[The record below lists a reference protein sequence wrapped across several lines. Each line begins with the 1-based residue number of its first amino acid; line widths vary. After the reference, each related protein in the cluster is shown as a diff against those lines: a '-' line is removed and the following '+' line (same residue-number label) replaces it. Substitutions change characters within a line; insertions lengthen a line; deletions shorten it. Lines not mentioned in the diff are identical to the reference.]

1 YRWERRVSY
10 QQDEM
15 SFIWLSRKIPFLW
28 KPRSEIQDD
37 VTKPLISKVTTRN
50 GVEYLGTDSS
60 SSSNDKLSSWTFPC
74 LQTHSSSDLTH
85 FLLKYVLF
93 TSNLFFSVLGLATLG
108 LGFWGLVSKE
118 SFAQEKLDGLGTDP
132 MLFLVF
138 LGFLLSLLCLTG
150 CVGALRENQYL
161 LRTFSAVLLVL
172 VAAQVLV
179 VIVAYSMQG
188 WITELL
194 RSGMLSAMTR
204 YRDDL
209 DLRFITDEIQIGLQ
223 CCGVDNYRDW
233 EINQYFNCSSPGVQA
248 CGVPPSC
255 CVDPLENG
263 TVWNSQCGL
272 GAQQLDEFSA
282 QSVIF
287 LGGCMDN
294 ISRWINLHS
303 GIIGIVTAALL
314 SVQILTLVT
323 TTRLL
328 DRIKWNKTRAY

>member
-1 YRWERRVSY
+1 
-10 QQDEM
+10 M
-15 SFIWLSRKIPFLW
+15 SFFWLLRKISFLW

-37 VTKPLISKVTTRN
+37 VTKPLISK
-50 GVEYLGTDSS
+50 
-60 SSSNDKLSSWTFPC
+60 
-74 LQTHSSSDLTH
+74 THSSSDLTD

-108 LGFWGLVSKE
+108 LGFWGLVIKE

-132 MLFLVF
+132 MLFSVF
-138 LGFLLSLLCLTG
+138 LGLLLSLLCLTG
-150 CVGALRENQYL
+150 CVGALRENQCL

-188 WITELL
+188 WITQLL
-194 RSGMLSAMTR
+194 RSGMLTAMTR
-204 YRDDL
+204 YQADL
-209 DLRFITDEIQIGLQ
+209 DLRFITDEVQIGLQ

-233 EINQYFNCSSPGVQA
+233 EVNQYFNCSSPGVQA

-287 LGGCMDN
+287 LGGCMGN

-303 GIIGIVTAALL
+303 GIIGIVTAGLL
-314 SVQILTLVT
+314 SVQFLTLVT
-323 TTRLL
+323 TKRLL
-328 DRIKWNKTRAY
+328 DRIQWNKTRGF